1 MIWTHKKKKQLN
13 DNCSLSSCT
22 EWLTWKSQ
30 HFMSLRKGKKKTL
43 FQSKH
48 RIWWIIS
55 NYSDNL
61 RKAYI
66 LYILKLYYF
75 YQCSVFFC
83 KISISFQLNVYFNM
97 WKLERTNSLY
107 FILVGYLVKD
117 EITQIFS
124 SSLLPSFNGT
134 YINRFIL
141 TKKRGRGGEINT
153 VIRIGYLDYSLDVA
167 RIMVYLQVDLFT
179 LLSFS
184 CTVCL

>member
-1 MIWTHKKKKQLN
+1 
-13 DNCSLSSCT
+13 
-22 EWLTWKSQ
+22 
-30 HFMSLRKGKKKTL
+30 
-43 FQSKH
+43 
-48 RIWWIIS
+48 
-55 NYSDNL
+55 
-61 RKAYI
+61 
-66 LYILKLYYF
+66 
-75 YQCSVFFC
+75 
-83 KISISFQLNVYFNM
+83 M